1 MKGHKGSS
9 DEGGV
14 RVPFLMRWDGVLKPG
29 NEVEKIAAHIDILPT
44 FADIAGIDKLPKKQ
58 IEGRSLVPLLKDPKA
73 VWKDRYLFTQKARWK
88 TGSEPNKHQWK
99 AFAVRNQRY
108 RLVENNLYD
117 MVKDPGQTHNIAA
130 ENPQVVK
137 ELRTAYDKFWKEAR
151 PLMVNETAPMSRTRP
166 YHVLYNKQIKE
177 TGIPKWKAPK
187 F

>member
-1 MKGHKGSS
+1 
-9 DEGGV
+9 
-14 RVPFLMRWDGVLKPG
+14 
-29 NEVEKIAAHIDILPT
+29 
-44 FADIAGIDKLPKKQ
+44 
-58 IEGRSLVPLLKDPKA
+58 
-73 VWKDRYLFTQKARWK
+73 
-88 TGSEPNKHQWK
+88 
-99 AFAVRNQRY
+99 
-108 RLVENNLYD
+108 

-166 YHVLYNKQIKE
+166 YHVLYNKQINE